1 MALKALMLKRKIDLA
16 KKALEELRA
25 KDADFATR
33 EAELEAS
40 IAEVQTDEERAAV
53 DEAVNA
59 YEAEKAEH
67 DAAAGNLEEEIRG
80 LETELAE
87 TEAKQDAPAP
97 VETPAPANDT
107 EERKVESVMEIRTRF
122 SEMTMEQRT
131 AFVKREEVAAW
142 LSAVRAM
149 KGQKRAITN
158 ADLTIPDVV
167 LPLLHSEAARRSQ
180 LMGLVNM
187 SSLTGTS
194 RQRIMGSIP
203 EAVWTE
209 MCANINEADF
219 GFNEIEMDGYKV
231 AAYIKI
237 CNAILDDNDV
247 NLASE
252 IISVLGA
259 AIAKAV
265 DKAILFGTGVKMPLG
280 IATRLAQTSQPAD
293 WGADAPAWEDLHTS
307 NIITLNL
314 GSTSGTAF
322 FESLVLAAIAAKPHD
337 AANGGLFWV
346 MNRKTHL
353 TIMAKALAFNAA
365 AVITAGVNNEMPVI
379 GGRIVELETT
389 ELQDYEI
396 IGGFGDA
403 YRLVQRQGATFAT
416 SDQRFFI
423 EDQTAFRGVARY
435 DGKPVFGDSFV
446 IINFNNTAPET
457 GKVFP
462 EDYANTDLGTLTV
475 TAAAHGSA
483 AGKTVLTVTGTEVSG
498 TTLKY
503 KVGSIPVE
511 EGQKLDSTWTSMTSG
526 STGITAA
533 AGTPITVAEI
543 DGKSR
548 VIKRGEA
555 LSVPKAAG

>member
-1 MALKALMLKRKIDLA
+1 MALKALVAKRKLDLA
-16 KKALEELRA
+16 QKALADLRA
-25 KDADFATR
+25 KDAEFATR

-53 DEAVNA
+53 EEAVTA
-59 YEAEKAEH
+59 FETEKAEH
-67 DAAAGNLEEEIRG
+67 EAAAGKLEEEIRG
-80 LETELAE
+80 LENELSE
-87 TEAKQDAPAP
+87 IEAKQEVPKPAEAPAQT
-97 VETPAPANDT
+97 ET
-107 EERKVESVMEIRTRF
+107 EERKVNTMFEIRTRF
-122 SEMTMEQRT
+122 ADMTFEQRS
-131 AFVKREEVAAW
+131 AFCKREDVAAW
-142 LSAVRAM
+142 LSAVRSM
-149 KGQKRAITN
+149 KGQQRAIGN
-158 ADLTIPDVV
+158 ADLTIPEVV
-167 LPLLHSEAARRSQ
+167 LPLLHSEAARNSQ

-187 SSLTGTS
+187 TSLTGTS
-194 RQRIMGSIP
+194 RQVIMGAIP

-209 MCANINEADF
+209 MCANINELDL

-231 AAYIKI
+231 AGYIKI

-252 IISVLGA
+252 IISALGA
-259 AIAKAV
+259 AIGKAL

-293 WGADAPAWEDLHTS
+293 WGAKAPTWVDLHTT
-307 NIITLNL
+307 NILTLNIN
-314 GSTSGTAF
+314 GTSGTSF
-322 FESLVLAAIAAKPHD
+322 FESLILAAIAAKPHD

-365 AVITAGVNNEMPVI
+365 AALTAGVNNEMPVI
-379 GGRIVELETT
+379 GGRIVELETN

-416 SDQRFFI
+416 SDQRFFL
-423 EDQTAFRGVARY
+423 EDQTAFKGVARY

-446 IINFNNTAPET
+446 IINFNNTSPTTTAT
-457 GKVFP
+457 FAD
-462 EDYANTDLGTLTV
+462 DYANTDLGTLTV

-503 KVGSIPVE
+503 KIGDIALT
-511 EGQKLDSTWTSMTSG
+511 EGQKLGTGWESLTSG

-533 AGTPITVAEI
+533 AGTVITVAEL

-548 VIKRGEA
+548 VIKRGQA
-555 LSVPKAAG
+555 LSVPKSAG

>member
-1 MALKALMLKRKIDLA
+1 MALKALMLKRQIELA
-16 KKALEELRA
+16 QKSLAALRE
-25 KDADFATR
+25 KDAEFVKR
-33 EAELEAS
+33 EADLEAS

-53 DEAVNA
+53 DEAVTVF
-59 YEAEKAEH
+59 ETEKAEH
-67 DAAAGNLEEEIRG
+67 TDAVGKLEEEIRG
-80 LETELAE
+80 LETELSE
-87 TEAKQDAPAP
+87 IEAKQEVPAPA
-97 VETPAPANDT
+97 ETPAQTET
-107 EERKVESVMEIRTRF
+107 EERKVENVMEIRTKF
-122 SEMTMEQRT
+122 NEMSMEQRS
-131 AFVKREEVAAW
+131 AFVKREDVAAW

-149 KGQKRAITN
+149 KGQQRAISN
-158 ADLTIPDVV
+158 VDLTIPEVV
-167 LPLLHSEAARRSQ
+167 LPLLHSEAARNSQ
-180 LMGLVNM
+180 LMSLVNM
-187 SSLTGTS
+187 TALTGTS
-194 RQRIMGSIP
+194 RQVIMGAIP

-209 MCANINEADF
+209 MCANINELDL

-231 AAYIKI
+231 AGYIKI
-237 CNAILDDNDV
+237 CNAILDDNDI

-252 IISVLGA
+252 IITSLGA
-259 AIAKAV
+259 AIGKAL

-293 WGADAPAWEDLHTS
+293 WGAKAPTWEDLHTT
-307 NIITLNL
+307 NILTLNL
-314 GSTSGTAF
+314 SSTSGTAF
-322 FESLVLAAIAAKPHD
+322 FEALILAAIAAKPHD

-365 AVITAGVNNEMPVI
+365 AALTAGVNNEMPVI
-379 GGRIVELETT
+379 GGRIVELETN

-416 SDQRFFI
+416 SDQRFFL

-446 IINFNNTAPET
+446 IINFANTSPTTTAD
-457 GKVFP
+457 FP
-462 EDYANTDLGTLTV
+462 IDYANTDLGTLSV
-475 TAAAHGSA
+475 TAAAHGST
-483 AGKTVLTVTGTEVSG
+483 AGKTVLTVTGTEASG

-503 KVGSIPVE
+503 KIGSIALN
-511 EGQKLDSTWTSMTSG
+511 EGQKLDATWTALTSG

-533 AGTPITVAEI
+533 AGTPITVAEL

-555 LSVPKAAG
+555 ISVPKSS

>member
-1 MALKALMLKRKIDLA
+1 MALKALMLKRQIELA
-16 KKALEELRA
+16 QKSLAALRE
-25 KDADFATR
+25 KDAEFVKR
-33 EAELEAS
+33 ESELEAS

-53 DEAVNA
+53 DDAVTA
-59 YEAEKAEH
+59 FETEKAEH
-67 DAAAGNLEEEIRG
+67 TDSVGKLEEEIRG
-80 LETELAE
+80 LETELSE
-87 TEAKQDAPAP
+87 IEAKQEVPAPA
-97 VETPAPANDT
+97 ETPAQTET
-107 EERKVESVMEIRTRF
+107 EERKVENVMEIRTRF
-122 SEMTMEQRT
+122 NEMSIEQRT
-131 AFVKREEVAAW
+131 AFCKREDVAAW

-149 KGQKRAITN
+149 KGQQRAISN
-158 ADLTIPDVV
+158 VDLTIPEVV
-167 LPLLHSEAARRSQ
+167 LPLLHSEAARNSQ

-187 SSLTGTS
+187 TSLTGTS
-194 RQRIMGSIP
+194 RQVIMGAIP

-209 MCANINEADF
+209 MCANINELDL

-231 AAYIKI
+231 AGYIKI

-252 IISVLGA
+252 IISALGA
-259 AIAKAV
+259 AIGKAL

-293 WGADAPAWEDLHTS
+293 WGAKAPAWTDLHET
-307 NIITLNL
+307 NIKTLNIN
-314 GSTSGTAF
+314 GTSGTSF
-322 FESLVLAAIAAKPHD
+322 FESLILAAIAAKPHD

-365 AVITAGVNNEMPVI
+365 AALTAGVNNEMPVI
-379 GGRIVELETT
+379 GGRIVELETN

-416 SDQRFFI
+416 SDQRFFL

-446 IINFNNTAPET
+446 IINFNNTSPTTEAT
-457 GKVFP
+457 FAD
-462 EDYANTDLGTLTV
+462 DYANTDLGTLTV

-483 AGKTVLTVTGTEVSG
+483 AGKTVLTVTGTEASG

-503 KVGSIPVE
+503 KIGDIALT
-511 EGQKLDSTWTSMTSG
+511 EGKKLGTGWESLTSG

-533 AGTPITVAEI
+533 AGTVITVAEL

-548 VIKRGEA
+548 VIKRGQA

>member
-16 KKALEELRA
+16 QKALDALRA
-25 KDADFATR
+25 KSAEFETR
-33 EAELEAS
+33 EAELEQS

-53 DEAVNA
+53 DEAVTA
-59 YEAEKAEH
+59 FETDKAAH
-67 DAAAGNLEEEIRG
+67 DAEVGKLEEELRG
-80 LETELAE
+80 LENELSE
-87 TEAKQDAPAP
+87 IEAKQEVPAPA
-97 VETPAPANDT
+97 ETPAQTET
-107 EERKVESVMEIRTRF
+107 EERKVNTMFEIRTRF
-122 SEMTMEQRT
+122 SEMTMEQRS
-131 AFVKREEVAAW
+131 ALVRQDEVATW
-142 LSAVRAM
+142 LSNVRAM
-149 KGQKRAITN
+149 KGQQRSISN
-158 ADLTIPDVV
+158 ADLTIPEVM
-167 LPLLHSEAARRSQ
+167 LPLLHSEAARNSQ
-180 LMGLVNM
+180 LMALVNM
-187 SSLTGTS
+187 TALSGTS
-194 RQRIMGSIP
+194 RQVIMGAIP

-209 MCANINEADF
+209 MCANINELDL

-231 AAYIKI
+231 AGYIKI

-252 IISVLGA
+252 IITSLGA
-259 AIAKAV
+259 AIGKAI

-293 WGADAPAWEDLHTS
+293 WGAKAPAWTDLHET
-307 NIITLNL
+307 NILTLNIN
-314 GSTSGTAF
+314 GTSGTSF
-322 FESLVLAAIAAKPHD
+322 FEQLVLATVAAKPHD

-365 AVITAGVNNEMPVI
+365 AALTAGVNNEMPVI

-396 IGGFGDA
+396 IGGFGAA

-416 SDQRFFI
+416 SDQRFFL

-446 IINFNNTAPET
+446 IINFANTAPT
-457 GKVFP
+457 TTADFT

-475 TAAAHGSA
+475 TAAAHGSTS
-483 AGKTVLTVTGTEVSG
+483 GKTVLTVTGTEVSG

-503 KVGSIPVE
+503 KIGSIALT
-511 EGQKLDSTWTSMTSG
+511 EGQKVDATWTALTSG

-533 AGTPITVAEI
+533 AGTPITVAEL

-555 LSVPKAAG
+555 LSVPKA

>member
-1 MALKALMLKRKIDLA
+1 MALKALMLKRKIELA
-16 KKALEELRA
+16 QKALNDLRA
-25 KDADFATR
+25 KSAEFETR

-53 DEAVNA
+53 DEAVTA
-59 YEAEKAEH
+59 FEADKAAH
-67 DAAAGNLEEEIRG
+67 DAEVGKLEEELRG
-80 LETELAE
+80 LENELSE
-87 TEAKQDAPAP
+87 IEAKQE
-97 VETPAPANDT
+97 VPAPAEAPAQTET
-107 EERKVESVMEIRTRF
+107 EERKVNTMFEIRTRF
-122 SEMTMEQRT
+122 SDMTMEQRS
-131 AFVKREEVAAW
+131 AFVKREDVAAW

-149 KGQKRAITN
+149 KGQQRAISN
-158 ADLTIPDVV
+158 ADLTIPEVM
-167 LPLLHSEAARRSQ
+167 LPLLHSEAARNSQ
-180 LMGLVNM
+180 LMALVNM
-187 SSLTGTS
+187 TALSGTS
-194 RQRIMGSIP
+194 RQVIMGAIP

-209 MCANINEADF
+209 MCANINELDL

-231 AAYIKI
+231 AGYIKI

-247 NLASE
+247 NLATE
-252 IISVLGA
+252 IITALGA
-259 AIAKAV
+259 AIGKAL

-293 WGADAPAWEDLHTS
+293 WGAKAPAWTDLHET
-307 NIITLNL
+307 NILTLNIN
-314 GSTSGTAF
+314 GTSGTAF
-322 FESLVLAAIAAKPHD
+322 FESLILAAIAAKPHD

-365 AVITAGVNNEMPVI
+365 AALTAGVNNEMPVI

-389 ELQDYEI
+389 DLQDYEI
-396 IGGFGDA
+396 IGGFGAA

-416 SDQRFFI
+416 SDQRFFL

-446 IINFNNTAPET
+446 IINFANTSPTTTAT
-457 GKVFP
+457 FAD
-462 EDYANTDLGTLTV
+462 DYANTDLRTLTV
-475 TAAAHGSA
+475 VAAAHGST

-503 KVGSIPVE
+503 KIGDIALT
-511 EGQKLDSTWTSMTSG
+511 EGQKLGTGWESLTSG

-533 AGTPITVAEI
+533 AGTVITVAEI

-548 VIKRGEA
+548 VIKRGQA
-555 LSVPKAAG
+555 LSVPKASG

>member
-16 KKALEELRA
+16 QKALDALRA
-25 KDADFATR
+25 KSAEFETR
-33 EAELEAS
+33 EAELEQS

-53 DEAVNA
+53 DEAVTA
-59 YEAEKAEH
+59 FETDKAAH
-67 DAAAGNLEEEIRG
+67 DAEVGKLEEELRG
-80 LETELAE
+80 LENELSE
-87 TEAKQDAPAP
+87 IEAKQEVPAPA
-97 VETPAPANDT
+97 ETPAQTET
-107 EERKVESVMEIRTRF
+107 EERKVNEMFEIRTRF
-122 SEMTMEQRT
+122 SDMTMEQRS
-131 AFVKREEVAAW
+131 ALVKREDVAAW

-149 KGQKRAITN
+149 KGQQRAISN
-158 ADLTIPDVV
+158 ADLTIPEVM
-167 LPLLHSEAARRSQ
+167 LPLLHSEAARNSQ
-180 LMGLVNM
+180 LMALVNM
-187 SSLTGTS
+187 TALSGTS
-194 RQRIMGSIP
+194 RQVIMGAIP

-209 MCANINEADF
+209 MCANINELDL

-231 AAYIKI
+231 AGYIKI

-247 NLASE
+247 NLATE
-252 IISVLGA
+252 IITALGA
-259 AIAKAV
+259 AIGKAL

-293 WGADAPAWEDLHTS
+293 WGAKAPAWTDLHET
-307 NIITLNL
+307 NILTLNIN
-314 GSTSGTAF
+314 GTSGTSF
-322 FESLVLAAIAAKPHD
+322 FEQLVLAAVAAKPHD

-365 AVITAGVNNEMPVI
+365 AALTAGVNNEMPVI

-396 IGGFGDA
+396 IGGFGTA

-416 SDQRFFI
+416 SDQRFFL

-446 IINFNNTAPET
+446 IINFANTAPT
-457 GKVFP
+457 TTADFT

-475 TAAAHGSA
+475 TAAAHGSTS
-483 AGKTVLTVTGTEVSG
+483 GKTVLTVTGTEVSG

-503 KVGSIPVE
+503 KIGSIALT
-511 EGQKLDSTWTSMTSG
+511 EGQKVDATWTALTSG

-533 AGTPITVAEI
+533 AGTPITVAEL

-555 LSVPKAAG
+555 LSVPKA